1 MKTGWKRSTPVIIP
15 DNQTLSNML
24 HSFLL
29 DRGITGVEPI
39 GGGLSNSN
47 IKLSLTNGED
57 VVLRIY
63 NGGGIK
69 GHIEKRI
76 LERVQN
82 HLPVP
87 EVLYHDFS
95 LSRVE
100 YPFLLLNWVEGFQ
113 LSELFKE
120 GDTDKLSVAGHE
132 VGRWLAE
139 MHSIQFSGP
148 GFFDEELNVQEFLTI
163 GADSF
168 RSVLEDIISE
178 GYVEENIGSEMVE
191 EIRRFADEQG
201 YLLNRIGEQRSLVHS
216 DFNPLKILVKTGG
229 EEVEVTGILDWEFS
243 FSHSP
248 LHDIGNMLRYEDVE
262 NSPFLR
268 PFISSYLKHGGELPA
283 EWLQQAKMMDV
294 IALCDMVSKKGCEKT
309 RLRDIQ
315 SLFRKTFREWE
326 RYAEVQENIR

>member
-1 MKTGWKRSTPVIIP
+1 MKTGWKRSTPVIVP
-15 DNQTLSNML
+15 DGQTLSDML
-24 HSFLL
+24 HSFL
-29 DRGITGVEPI
+29 RGRRVMGVEPI
-39 GGGLSNSN
+39 DGGLSNSN
-47 IKLSLTNGED
+47 IKLSLTDGED

-100 YPFLLLNWVEGFQ
+100 YPFLVLSWVEGFQ
-113 LSELFKE
+113 LSEVFNE
-120 GDTDKLSVAGHE
+120 GNADQLSDAGHK

-139 MHSIQFSGP
+139 MHSIQFSAP

-168 RSVLEDIISE
+168 RSVLEDIITK

-191 EIRRFADEQG
+191 EIRRFADEQA
-201 YLLNRIGEQRSLVHS
+201 YLLDRIGEQRSLVHS
-216 DFNPLKILVKTGG
+216 DFNPLNILVKTGG
-229 EEVEVTGILDWEFS
+229 EAVEVTGIIDWEFS

-248 LHDIGNMLRYEDVE
+248 LHDIGNLLRYEDVE
-262 NSPFLR
+262 NSPFLG
-268 PFISSYLKHGGELPA
+268 PFISSYLQHGGELPV
-283 EWLQQAKMMDV
+283 EWLQQAKMMDM
-294 IALCDMVSKKGCEKT
+294 IALCDMVSKKGCEET

-315 SLFRKTFREWE
+315 SLFRKTFREWD
-326 RYAEVQENIR
+326 RYAEVQEKIR

>member
-1 MKTGWKRSTPVIIP
+1 MKTGWKRSTPVIVP
-15 DNQTLSNML
+15 DDRTLLDML
-24 HSFLL
+24 HSFL
-29 DRGITGVEPI
+29 RGRRITGVEPI

-47 IKLSLTNGED
+47 IKLSLTDGEV

-63 NGGGIK
+63 NGGGMK

-87 EVLYHDFS
+87 GVLYHDFS

-100 YPFLLLNWVEGFQ
+100 YPFLVLNWVEGFQ

-120 GDTDKLSVAGHE
+120 GDTNKLSDAGHE

-139 MHSIQFSGP
+139 MHSIQFSAL

-163 GADSF
+163 GEDSF

-191 EIRRFADEQG
+191 KIRRFADEQA

-216 DFNPLKILVKTGG
+216 DFNPLNILVKTGG
-229 EEVEVTGILDWEFS
+229 EGVEVTGILDWEFS

-268 PFISSYLKHGGELPA
+268 PFISSYLQHGGELPA

-294 IALCDMVSKKGCEKT
+294 IALCDLVSKKGCEET

-315 SLFRKTFREWE
+315 SLFRKTSREWE
-326 RYAEVQENIR
+326 RYAEIQENIR